1 MCRMLA
7 YHGDD
12 KEYLKRL
19 TNCLAKA
26 SLNDPLTNETHGDG
40 WGIVA
45 IASNNLI
52 HYRSHF
58 PIFKDENLEKILNL
72 LDGEMKVIIHARQ
85 ASDKRLISP
94 YYSHPYLESTPK
106 SILFLAH
113 NGSVDKYKLGN
124 VLGIDP
130 MLMVDSEL
138 VAKYV
143 ATYSIKEID
152 KLQDVTQSALN
163 LLIMEINRIDRSSTI
178 YFYNY
183 YIKDKIKR
191 KEEYYKLYFNKGAIY
206 SSSLAYT
213 GCEKGEEVKFG
224 NLGEL

>member
-7 YHGDD
+7 YNGDD
-12 KEYLKRL
+12 KEHLRRL
-19 TNCLAKA
+19 TNCLVKA
-26 SLNDPLTNETHGDG
+26 SLNDPLANETHGDG

-45 IASNNLI
+45 ITSNNLI
-52 HYRSHF
+52 HYRSHL

-85 ASDKRLISP
+85 ASDKKLVSP

-106 SILFLAH
+106 STLFLAH
-113 NGSVDKYKLGN
+113 NGTVDKYKLGSM
-124 VLGIDP
+124 LGID
-130 MLMVDSEL
+130 LTHMVDSEL
-138 VAKYV
+138 VAKYL
-143 ATYSIKEID
+143 ATYDVKEVV
-152 KLQDVTQSALN
+152 KLQDFTQSALN

-183 YIKDKIKR
+183 YRKDRITR
-191 KEEYYKLYFNKGAIY
+191 KEEYYKLYFNKGAVY
-206 SSSLAYT
+206 SSSLAYA